1 MNKKHI
7 ATLIAFLSLTSGLSL
22 RSQTILNG
30 RVDEI
35 RAKIEAYDKEKA
47 SPTKKDCPKTQKTI
61 HKGKIQKT
69 PPHIRQY
76 RHSRLHD
83 PAR

>member
-7 ATLIAFLSLTSGLSL
+7 AILIAFLSLTSGLSL

-35 RAKIEAYDKEKA
+35 RSKIEAYDKEKA
-47 SPTKKDCPKTQKTI
+47 SPTKRTAQKR
-61 HKGKIQKT
+61 QKQST
-69 PPHIRQY
+69 KAKFKKLRHI
-76 RHSRLHD
+76 SD
-83 PAR
+83 